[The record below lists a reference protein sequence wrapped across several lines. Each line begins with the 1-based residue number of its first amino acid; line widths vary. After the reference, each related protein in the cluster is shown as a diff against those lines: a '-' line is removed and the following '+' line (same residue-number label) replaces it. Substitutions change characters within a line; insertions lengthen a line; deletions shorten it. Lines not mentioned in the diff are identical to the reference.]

1 MDEIIKRRDRMIKA
15 FQEMTSH
22 TERRPG
28 RRYGT
33 CRTCGAMIE
42 WVKTS
47 SGKNM
52 AQVPNMG
59 EPHIPH
65 CGKNN
70 WTLERWSQHMQ
81 EIIELEHK
89 VNNPPMIT
97 VPDEIGIRTLSP
109 KEAKALLKEWAE
121 NLNTMNDVPW

>member
-1 MDEIIKRRDRMIKA
+1 MDTKRRDRMIQA
-15 FQEMTSH
+15 FREMTSH
-22 TERRPG
+22 TERLPG
-28 RRYGT
+28 RNYGT

-42 WVKTS
+42 WIKTS

-65 CGKNN
+65 CGKNH
-70 WTLERWSQHMQ
+70 WTLERWDRQMK

-89 VNNPPMIT
+89 VNNPPTIT
-97 VPDEIGIRTLSP
+97 VPHGNGIRTLSP
-109 KEAKALLKEWAE
+109 KEAKALLKEWA
-121 NLNTMNDVPW
+121 NTPNSTNDAPW